1 MAISIN
7 IQETPNPNS
16 IKVNASETI
25 FEGPRSTSLKSG
37 DETDHPL
44 ASALLSIEGIDNI
57 FGIKDFVTISKK
69 ANASWD
75 TILPKVEEAFKAVY
89 A

>member
-1 MAISIN
+1 MAIEIN
-7 IQETPNPNS
+7 VQETPNPNS
-16 IKVNASETI
+16 IKISTNETI

-37 DETDHPL
+37 DVTDHPL
-44 ASALLSIEGIDNI
+44 ARALLSIEGIDNI

-69 ANASWD
+69 ANTSWD
-75 TILPKVEEAFKAVY
+75 AILPKVEEAFKAVY